1 MLTRELLLESVNRI
15 GELHGA
21 RKVGSIEGY
30 RDQWLIGC
38 HVDGTRRDGGQ
49 ALPLHFCQGR
59 NTGRINFNG
68 GYEVTLDVTHC
79 ESVKDVLAE
88 FLLLDQKKRRER
100 EKWEERCSHCAH
112 YLRRLTGGCKP
123 SGSCGYIR
131 IPRMKLT
138 KTQKEKEFHHGI
150 SQKEN
155 TSENSFQGI
164 QEKSE

>member
-1 MLTRELLLESVNRI
+1 MLTRELLFESVNRI

-49 ALPLHFCQGR
+49 ALTLHFCQGR

-79 ESVKDVLAE
+79 ESVKDVLDK
-88 FLLLDQKKRRER
+88 FLLLDHKKSRER
-100 EKWEERCSHCAH
+100 KKWEERCSHCAH
-112 YLRRLTGGCKP
+112 YLRRLTAGCEPAKD
-123 SGSCGYIR
+123 CGYTRIR
-131 IPRMKLT
+131 KKKIPP
-138 KTQKEKEFHHGI
+138 TQKEKEFHHGL
-150 SQKEN
+150 SQK
-155 TSENSFQGI
+155 GI
-164 QEKSE
+164 T